1 LFGINR
7 RKKAAAEV
15 TVLPQ
20 HLAIIMDGNG
30 RWATNRAL
38 PRTAGH
44 KAGSETFVKTVD
56 ACNRLGIKVLTV
68 YAFSTENWG
77 RAEDEVAGIM
87 KIMHAYIV
95 KYVPKLMEQNIRLR
109 ILGDMSYFDEESR
122 KALTDS
128 EKKLENNSGMTLC
141 VALSY
146 GGRNE
151 IKQAVNAL
159 IAEGV
164 REVTVDMLSEHMYT
178 RGLPDPDL
186 VIRTGGEKRISNF
199 LLWQSAYAEYY
210 FSDTLWPDFDED
222 CLRAAIA
229 EFGGRKRRFGKEK

>member
-1 LFGINR
+1 M
-7 RKKAAAEV
+7 
-15 TVLPQ
+15 LPQ

-56 ACNRLGIKVLTV
+56 ACNRLGLKVLTV

-122 KALTDS
+122 RALMDS

-164 REVTVDMLSEHMYT
+164 KEVTVDMLSERMYT
-178 RGLPDPDL
+178 GGLPDPDL

-210 FSDTLWPDFDED
+210 FTDTLWPDFDED
-222 CLRAAIA
+222 CLKAAIA
-229 EFGGRKRRFGKEK
+229 EFGKRKRRFGKEK

>member
-1 LFGINR
+1 L
-7 RKKAAAEV
+7 
-15 TVLPQ
+15 VLPR

-30 RWATNRAL
+30 RWATKRGL

-44 KAGSETFVKTVD
+44 KAGSETFAKTVD
-56 ACNRLGIKVLTV
+56 ACNRLGIQVLTV
-68 YAFSTENWG
+68 YAFSTENWQ
-77 RAEDEVAGIM
+77 REEEEVNGIL
-87 KIMHAYIV
+87 KLMHTYIV
-95 KYVPKLMEQNIRLR
+95 KYMPKLMELNIRLR

-122 KALTDS
+122 TALTES
-128 EKKLENNSGMTLC
+128 EKKTENNTGLNLC

-159 IAEGV
+159 IASGV
-164 REVTVDMLSEHMYT
+164 TLVTEDMLSAHMYT
-178 RGLPDPDL
+178 GGLPDPDL

-210 FSDTLWPDFDED
+210 FSDILWPDFNED
-222 CLRAAIA
+222 CLKEAIA
-229 EFGGRKRRFGKEK
+229 EYGRRKRRFGK

>member
-1 LFGINR
+1 MFGKNKI
-7 RKKAAAEV
+7 KAAAEV

-30 RWATNRAL
+30 RWATKRAL

-44 KAGSETFVKTVD
+44 KVGSETFVKTVD
-56 ACNRLGIKVLTV
+56 ACNRMGIKVLTV

-77 RAEDEVAGIM
+77 RAEDEVAGIL

-122 KALTDS
+122 KALLDS

-151 IKQAVNAL
+151 IKQAVNSL

-164 REVTVDMLSEHMYT
+164 KEVTVEMLSERMYT
-178 RGLPDPDL
+178 HGLPDPDL

-210 FSDTLWPDFDED
+210 FSDVLWPDFDED
-222 CLRAAIA
+222 CLKEAIA
-229 EFGGRKRRFGKEK
+229 EFGKRKRRFGKEK